1 MIRGVLWVLR
11 VVEQVVV
18 FRADPSARFELGF
31 GVVDPAVPVGAVLI
45 GFGVAVDEDYRDD
58 ACFPGLDEGEC
69 FETFI
74 ERSESAWERNMSLRV
89 KK

>member
-31 GVVDPAVPVGAVLI
+31 GVVDPAVPVGAVLV
-45 GFGVAVDEDYRDD
+45 GFGIAVDEDHRDD
-58 ACFPGLDEGEC
+58 ACFTGLDEGEC

-74 ERSESAWERNMSLRV
+74 ERSESTWETDDRFRL
-89 KK
+89 